1 MYDIIIIG
9 MGISGITVGIYAK
22 RSNKKVLLIDK
33 GMPGGLLNNIDM
45 ISNYPGLINIK
56 GMDFAST
63 LFEQIKS
70 LDIPYVLEEVINL
83 DLTSEEK
90 KVITTSNEYTAK
102 KIILAM
108 GRKPKYLGLDNER
121 DLLGHGLSTCAMCD
135 AFFYKDKDIAVVGS
149 GTSALQE
156 SLYLSKIVNKIYLLN
171 RNDSFKG
178 EEMYIN
184 EVKSNPKIEIIYN
197 VNIKSFQEKDNK
209 LESITLDNEKILK
222 VAGVFIYIGY
232 RPATDFID
240 KKLLDAEG
248 YIKVNDKFET
258 TIKNVYAIGD
268 IIKKDVYQ
276 LVTAASD
283 GARVINNMK

>member
-9 MGISGITVGIYAK
+9 MGISGITAGIYAK

-184 EVKSNPKIEIIYN
+184 EVKINPKIEIIYN

>member
-9 MGISGITVGIYAK
+9 MGISGITAGIYAK

-45 ISNYPGLINIK
+45 ISNYPGLINVK
-56 GMDFAST
+56 GMDFAKT
-63 LFEQIKS
+63 LFEQVKA
-70 LDIPYVLEEVINL
+70 LDISYVLEEVINL
-83 DLTSEEK
+83 DLTGEEK
-90 KVITTSNEYTAK
+90 KVITTNNEYKAK

-108 GRKPKYLGLDNER
+108 GRKPKYLGLDNEK
-121 DLLGHGLSTCAMCD
+121 DLLGRGLSTCAMCD

>member
-9 MGISGITVGIYAK
+9 MGISGITAGIYAK

-45 ISNYPGLINIK
+45 ISNYPGLINVK
-56 GMDFAST
+56 GMDFAKT
-63 LFEQIKS
+63 LFEQVKT
-70 LDIPYVLEEVINL
+70 LDISYVLEEVINL
-83 DLTSEEK
+83 DLTGEEK
-90 KVITTSNEYTAK
+90 KVITTNNEYKAK

-108 GRKPKYLGLDNER
+108 GRKPKYLGLDNEK
-121 DLLGHGLSTCAMCD
+121 DLLGRGLSTCAMCD

-156 SLYLSKIVNKIYLLN
+156 SMYLSNIVNKIYLLN
-171 RNDSFKG
+171 RNSSFKG
-178 EEMYIN
+178 EEMYIT
-184 EVKSNPKIEIIYN
+184 EVKNNPKIEIIYN

-209 LESITLDNEKILK
+209 LESITLDNDQILK
-222 VAGVFIYIGY
+222 VSGVFIYIGY
-232 RPATDFID
+232 RPATDFVNKEI
-240 KKLLDAEG
+240 LDAEG

-258 TIKNVYAIGD
+258 SIKNVYAIGD

-283 GARVINNMK
+283 GARVINYMK

>member
-9 MGISGITVGIYAK
+9 MGISGITAGIYAK

-45 ISNYPGLINIK
+45 ISNYPGLINVK
-56 GMDFAST
+56 GMDFAKT
-63 LFEQIKS
+63 LFEQVKA
-70 LDIPYVLEEVINL
+70 LDISYVLEEVINL
-83 DLTSEEK
+83 DLTGEEK
-90 KVITTSNEYTAK
+90 KVITTNNEYKAK

-108 GRKPKYLGLDNER
+108 GRKPKYLGLDNEK
-121 DLLGHGLSTCAMCD
+121 DLLGRGLSTCAMCD

-156 SLYLSKIVNKIYLLN
+156 SMYLSNIVNKIYLLN
-171 RNDSFKG
+171 RNSSFKG
-178 EEMYIN
+178 EEMYIT
-184 EVKSNPKIEIIYN
+184 EVKNNPKIEIIYN

-209 LESITLDNEKILK
+209 LESITLDNDQILK
-222 VAGVFIYIGY
+222 VSGVFIYIGY
-232 RPATDFID
+232 RPATDFVNKEI
-240 KKLLDAEG
+240 LDAEG

-258 TIKNVYAIGD
+258 SIKNVYAIGD

-283 GARVINNMK
+283 GARVINYMK

>member
-9 MGISGITVGIYAK
+9 MGISGITAGIYAK

-283 GARVINNMK
+283 GARVINYMK

>member
-9 MGISGITVGIYAK
+9 MGISGITAGIYAK

-45 ISNYPGLINIK
+45 ISNYPGLINVK
-56 GMDFAST
+56 GMDFAKT
-63 LFEQIKS
+63 LFEQVKT
-70 LDIPYVLEEVINL
+70 LDISYVLEEVINL
-83 DLTSEEK
+83 DLTGEEK
-90 KVITTSNEYTAK
+90 KVITTNNEYKAK

-108 GRKPKYLGLDNER
+108 GRKPKYLGLDNEK
-121 DLLGHGLSTCAMCD
+121 DLLGRGLSTCAMCD

-156 SLYLSKIVNKIYLLN
+156 SMYLSNIVNKIYLLN
-171 RNDSFKG
+171 RNSSFKG
-178 EEMYIN
+178 EEMYIT
-184 EVKSNPKIEIIYN
+184 EVKNNPKIEIIYN

-209 LESITLDNEKILK
+209 LESITLDNDQILK
-222 VAGVFIYIGY
+222 VSGVFIYIGY

-258 TIKNVYAIGD
+258 SIKNVYAIGD

-283 GARVINNMK
+283 GARVINYMK

>member
-9 MGISGITVGIYAK
+9 MGISGITAGIYAK

-45 ISNYPGLINIK
+45 ISNYPGLINVK
-56 GMDFAST
+56 GMDFAKT
-63 LFEQIKS
+63 LFEQVKA
-70 LDIPYVLEEVINL
+70 LDISYVLEEVINL
-83 DLTSEEK
+83 DLTGEEK
-90 KVITTSNEYTAK
+90 KVITTNNEYKAK

-108 GRKPKYLGLDNER
+108 GRKPKYLGLDNEK
-121 DLLGHGLSTCAMCD
+121 DLLGRGLSTCAMCD

-156 SLYLSKIVNKIYLLN
+156 SMYLSNIVNKIYLLN
-171 RNDSFKG
+171 RNSSFKG
-178 EEMYIN
+178 EEMYIT
-184 EVKSNPKIEIIYN
+184 EVKNNPKIEIIYN

-209 LESITLDNEKILK
+209 LESITLDNDQILK
-222 VAGVFIYIGY
+222 VSGVFIYIGY
-232 RPATDFID
+232 RPATDFVNKEI
-240 KKLLDAEG
+240 LDDEG

-258 TIKNVYAIGD
+258 SIKNVYAIGD

-283 GARVINNMK
+283 GARVINYMK